1 MVDSL
6 TQDSSFIRNIDGTSP
21 CVCVVHT
28 SQPTSGFTFFSI
40 GFVSVTGA

>member
-6 TQDSSFIRNIDGTSP
+6 TQDSSFIRNIDGTSH

-28 SQPTSGFTFFSI
+28 SQRTLGFTFLST
-40 GFVSVTGA
+40 GSVSVTGA